1 MSAPVPSLLAVSVV
15 SRLRD
20 DPAARPNVA
29 QHRRL
34 QTAIDKRPVDGPVM
48 VRRLGVEGDRIGDSR
63 FHGGVDQAVYAYAIE
78 DTEWWQR
85 EVGSELS
92 FRLAPGSFGENLTLR
107 GVDVTTSVI
116 GERWRIG
123 GAVLQVSSPRSPCA
137 TFAAYWG
144 VHQLIK
150 RFVRAGRPG
159 AYLRVLA
166 EGPVRAGDQVSVLD
180 RPAHG
185 VTLAESFRA
194 LNGNLDAAERVLL
207 ASEFPAGARA
217 KLSRRVQ
224 QARERTLPER
234 LF

>member
-1 MSAPVPSLLAVSVV
+1 MSAPVPTLLAVNIV

-29 QHRRL
+29 DHRRL

-48 VRRLGVEGDRIGDSR
+48 LRPLGVEGDRIGDSR

-78 DTEWWQR
+78 DTDWWQR
-85 EVGSELS
+85 EVGPELS
-92 FRLAPGSFGENLTLR
+92 FQLAPGSLGENLTLR
-107 GVDVTTSVI
+107 GVDVTHSII

-123 GAVLQVSSPRSPCA
+123 SAVLQVSSPRSPCA
-137 TFAAYWG
+137 TFAAFWG
-144 VHQLIK
+144 VHRLVK
-150 RFVRAGRPG
+150 RFVQAQRPG
-159 AYLRVLA
+159 AYLRVLT
-166 EGPVRAGDQVSVLD
+166 EGSVRAGDQVTVLD

-194 LNGNLDAAERVLL
+194 LNGDLEAAERVLL

-217 KLSRRVQ
+217 RLGRRVQ
-224 QARERTLPER
+224 LARERSLAER
-234 LF
+234 PF